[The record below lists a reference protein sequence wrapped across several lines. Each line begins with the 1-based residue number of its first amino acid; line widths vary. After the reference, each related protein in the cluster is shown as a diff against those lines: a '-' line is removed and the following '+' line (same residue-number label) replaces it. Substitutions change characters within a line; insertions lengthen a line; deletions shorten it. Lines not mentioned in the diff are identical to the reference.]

1 MMNEGLTVL
10 TRFPPPR
17 GAEPGDPEAAGV
29 RQDGG
34 DHTQVGR
41 TTERHLSHRG
51 YIHPH

>member
-1 MMNEGLTVL
+1 MMNCPLPML
-10 TRFPPPR
+10 PRFPPPR
-17 GAEPGDPEAAGV
+17 GAEPRDPEAAGV

-51 YIHPH
+51 YIHPP